1 MTTSRRCLST
11 CTKPSRFPVRQPHIE
26 HTMSFNQLAARMS
39 RVRPSPTAEISD
51 KVRALVAQGKS
62 VINLGEGELDFE
74 TPEHIKRAGIAAIE
88 RGDTKYTAVA
98 GTAELLDAVRQKFSR
113 ENGLD
118 YARKEVIAG
127 TGAKQLIFNALLA
140 TVSAGDEVLITAPY
154 WVSYPDMVG
163 LCDGHTTVLP
173 CYVADGWKLR
183 PEVLRAAIGPST
195 RWLIL
200 NSPNNPSGA
209 IYTRAELKALTDVLM
224 EHEHVLVMA
233 DDIYEH
239 VRYSGDFHTVAQVEP
254 QLKARTLTVNG
265 VSKGFS
271 MTGWRLGYAGGPEWL
286 IDAMLTLQ
294 SQSTSNP
301 STISQA
307 AAIAALQG
315 GNDFMKTWLLSLA
328 NSRKTVL
335 DTIAR
340 CAGLSC
346 AVSEGAFY
354 AFVNCEGV
362 IGAVTPSGTRI
373 TSDFDFASYLL
384 DHAHVGTVH
393 GTAFGV
399 KDHLRIAYAVA
410 PDMLAEACRRIE
422 AACAALTLATAAPS
436 ATSSAPMRRA

>member
-1 MTTSRRCLST
+1 MPF
-11 CTKPSRFPVRQPHIE
+11 K
-26 HTMSFNQLAARMS
+26 QLATRMS

-51 KVRALVAQGKS
+51 KVRALLAEGKA
-62 VINLGEGELDFE
+62 VINLGEGELEFE
-74 TPEHIKRAGIAAIE
+74 TPEHIKLAGIQAIQ

-98 GTAELLDAVRQKFSR
+98 GTAELLDAVRDKFLRENDLRFSR
-113 ENGLD
+113 Q
-118 YARKEVIAG
+118 EVIAG
-127 TGAKQLIFNALLA
+127 TGAKQLIFNAFLA
-140 TVSAGDEVLITAPY
+140 TISAGDEVLIAAPY

-173 CYVADGWKLR
+173 CHASDGWKLR

-209 IYTRAELKALTDVLM
+209 IYSRDELHALTDVLL
-224 EHEHVLVMA
+224 EHDHVLLMA

-239 VRYSGDFHTVAQVEP
+239 VRYGGEFYTPAQVEP
-254 QLKARTLTVNG
+254 RLKERTLTING
-265 VSKGFS
+265 VSKGYS

-286 IDAMLTLQ
+286 IGAMLTLQ

-315 GNDFMKTWLLSLA
+315 GNGFMAAWLTSLA
-328 NSRKTVL
+328 SSRQTIL
-335 DTIAR
+335 DCIAR

-362 IGAVTPSGTRI
+362 IGATTPDGMCLQ
-373 TSDFDFASYLL
+373 SDFDFATYLL
-384 DHAHVGTVH
+384 QQAHVGTVH

-399 KDHLRIAYAVA
+399 KDHIRIAYAVT
-410 PDMLAEACRRIE
+410 PELLAEACRRIE
-422 AACAALTLATAAPS
+422 AACAALTLSPLLQTLS
-436 ATSSAPMRRA
+436 QDLSNSSPLDAVAQ